1 MSGNVEIE
9 LTGAGKDRKLVVRNN
24 SDAVVTISADLA
36 GLLAIPTAPAPNA
49 PTAYCA
55 TCGHDHPVDERD
67 YPGEPERVDSGL
79 TGAGINQ
86 FIEEWRR
93 QADEL
98 DDKLGDFNA
107 GAAVGLRR
115 CADAIDPMYQH
126 KFPTE
131 NGPTLPDEP
140 VLSAAK
146 AAADLAKEWRRRA
159 DQLDSTGNSWAAS
172 ASGVYRYCANEIDP
186 TRHREFPTTPTL
198 PNDEPSY
205 TVEDV
210 VAMVDHLPSL
220 LKMRA
225 GITKDEIRAFV
236 KNFKNK

>member
-1 MSGNVEIE
+1 MDGNVEIE

-36 GLLAIPTAPAPNA
+36 GLLAIPTAPAPDA

-67 YPGEPERVDSGL
+67 YPDEPA
-79 TGAGINQ
+79 TGATD
-86 FIEEWRR
+86 
-93 QADEL
+93 AEL
-98 DDKLGDFNA
+98 AEF
-107 GAAVGLRR
+107 
-115 CADAIDPMYQH
+115 
-126 KFPTE
+126 
-131 NGPTLPDEP
+131 
-140 VLSAAK
+140 
-146 AAADLAKEWRRRA
+146 AKEWRRRA

-186 TRHREFPTTPTL
+186 THHREFPTTPTL

-205 TVEDV
+205 TMEDV